1 MKKEKFPIKKN
12 KNKSRS
18 FEYDSNNMTEESP
31 DFYKVFDTISVSVT
45 KRFVTDN
52 NIAVRRLRVIQD
64 NNVCQFYL
72 NDNDILLKKQLDKN
86 NKKYYIELD
95 KKFDKETNKIVQ
107 KQFERSSSSA
117 RYLAKMESFF

>member
-1 MKKEKFPIKKN
+1 MKDGNFPSKKN
-12 KNKSRS
+12 KNESQP
-18 FEYDSNNMTEESP
+18 FEYESNKMTEESP
-31 DFYKVFDTISVSVT
+31 NFYKVFDTISVSVT

-107 KQFERSSSSA
+107 K
-117 RYLAKMESFF
+117 

>member
-12 KNKSRS
+12 KNESRS

-64 NNVCQFYL
+64 NNVCKFYL

-95 KKFDKETNKIVQ
+95 KKFDKETTKIVQ
-107 KQFERSSSSA
+107 K
-117 RYLAKMESFF
+117 